1 MLNVLPGRATN
12 ATIES
17 VKTVQLIGMFAKI
30 VTCLV
35 YVVHHHLLTT
45 NVIVFRMQVAW
56 TLLDTAYNVMMV
68 VTTASNTSLTIVTV
82 TPARAVGMSQQNKAL
97 VQLIGK
103 SARQHAPLRI
113 PNLVGTVLQAPLII
127 SCHIIS
133 TFLILHIPTP
143 ALATPVLLHSQ

>member
-82 TPARAVGMSQQNKAL
+82 TPARVDGMSQQNKAL

-133 TFLILHIPTP
+133 TFLI
-143 ALATPVLLHSQ
+143 